1 MEEKMSGENLLE
13 ITDDNFE
20 AEVLKSDIPVLV
32 DIWAPWCGP
41 CRIVGPI
48 IEELAGEY
56 AGKMK
61 VGKLNV
67 DDNSETAMKYQV
79 QSIPTILIFKDGQEI
94 QRIIGARPKPA
105 FKKEIDAVI

>member
-1 MEEKMSGENLLE
+1 MAGENLLE

-20 AEVLKSDIPVLV
+20 AEVLQSDVPVLV

-48 IEELAGEY
+48 IEELADEY
-56 AGKMK
+56 AGKVK

-67 DDNSETAMKYQV
+67 DDNGETAIKYQV
-79 QSIPTILIFKDGQEI
+79 QSIPTIFIFKGGREV
-94 QRIIGARPKPA
+94 QRIIGARPKQE
-105 FKKEIDAVI
+105 FKREIDAVI